1 MTKAN
6 SLGRHRRRNITS
18 FSGDSFLYNKMRNN
32 DFMDYDE
39 NVTTKLKRQRVVC
52 VSVKEEN

>member
-18 FSGDSFLYNKMRNN
+18 FLGDSFLYNKMRNN
-32 DFMDYDE
+32 DFTDYNE
-39 NVTTKLKRQRVVC
+39 NVTTKLKQRVVC
-52 VSVKEEN
+52 MSVKEEN